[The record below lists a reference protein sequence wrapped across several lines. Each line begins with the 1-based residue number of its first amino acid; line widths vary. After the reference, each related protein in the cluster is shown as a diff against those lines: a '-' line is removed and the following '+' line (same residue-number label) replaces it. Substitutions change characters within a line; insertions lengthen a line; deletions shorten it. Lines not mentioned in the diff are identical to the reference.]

1 MTSEEKL
8 YLYSIKTFAINRL
21 ANSANVYVTS
31 HCSRQFY
38 KNVLKL
44 LPNNTIAN
52 GRVTYLGSKKYGL
65 IIDQQESEIDI
76 IDITKFKKNLSI
88 DGLIAI
94 GLKNYEFLQH
104 KKNIKK
110 HKLDRKNDKKI
121 AEHML
126 YPVFREPMGKFYKLN
141 KIDPKN
147 PINSLLQK
155 TGVIFPYSRL
165 YSPYKVLIY
174 QLRNSNIN
182 ETYQPFTSFKKRL
195 QRLGQRMNIYVSITK
210 RPKSKIAHVVHGLL
224 SLCVKILRFSR
235 RLYRFAKRILFGILC
250 SSRLNMRFRS
260 DILPHITSRQPSP
273 GKKILIIAMTYLGI
287 GGVERVM
294 MNIIKGIDRK
304 KFEIHI
310 ITTVL
315 SDNVWHEEFQKIS
328 DHIVHVP
335 EIIDESWP
343 RKFRQQYAE
352 EYITRSNA
360 DILLITNS
368 EVAYR
373 ATKIIRKRI
382 PGIHIYDLL
391 HTHGTPKD
399 NDAYLKIS
407 IPFDKYINK
416 RIVINNY
423 LKQYYVKKYPIDKD
437 KIEIIYNGVSTNM
450 PSNTTRRQK
459 DALLSSIPK
468 NKKIISYIG
477 RLETDKSPFRLVD
490 IAIEL
495 KKQRLP
501 ICIVV
506 IGDGPLKDRMINK
519 SVEKKVIN
527 DYIYFYGASKKPLSL
542 MMQSDFTI
550 LVSDNEGIP
559 MSVLESMSTETP
571 VISSAVGG
579 VPEIITD
586 GTDGFLVNI
595 SNKKAEPAKIHAFVK
610 AITMAS
616 KLTTEET
623 RKIGKSAKQKI
634 IGKFS
639 SMAEKYEQL
648 FETGL
653 VPKDKNQF

>member
-1 MTSEEKL
+1 MTLEEKL

-21 ANSANVYVTS
+21 KNDANIYVTA
-31 HCSRQFY
+31 HCSRQIY
-38 KNVLKL
+38 KNILKL
-44 LPNNTIAN
+44 LPKNKITDGQTAK
-52 GRVTYLGSKKYGL
+52 LGKKKYGL
-65 IIDQQESEIDI
+65 IIDQQESEINIENI
-76 IDITKFKKNLSI
+76 IKFKKNLSI

-94 GLKNYEFLQH
+94 GLNNYEFLQH
-104 KKNIKK
+104 KKDVKK
-110 HKLDRKNDKKI
+110 HKLDKKSDQLI
-121 AEHML
+121 AEYML
-126 YPVFREPMGKFYKLN
+126 YPVFREPMGKFYKIN
-141 KIDPKN
+141 KMKPKN
-147 PINSLLQK
+147 LLNIILQK
-155 TGVIFPYSRL
+155 TGMIFPYSRL

-174 QLRNSNIN
+174 QLRSAKIN
-182 ETYQPFTSFKKRL
+182 ETYQPSTSFKKRL
-195 QRLGQRMNIYVSITK
+195 QRLGQRMNIYVSTTK

-328 DHIVHVP
+328 DYIVHVP

-391 HTHGTPKD
+391 HTHGTPRD

-407 IPFDKYINK
+407 MPFDKYINK
-416 RIVINNY
+416 RIVINTY

-450 PSNTTRRQK
+450 PSNTTHRQK
-459 DALLSSIPK
+459 DALLSSIPQ
-468 NKKIISYIG
+468 KKIISYIG

-527 DYIYFYGASKKPLSL
+527 DYIYFYGASKKPLPL

-550 LVSDNEGIP
+550 LVSDNEGVP
-559 MSVLESMSTETP
+559 MSVLESMSVETP

-595 SNKKAEPAKIHAFVK
+595 SNKKAESAKIHAFVK

-623 RKIGKSAKQKI
+623 RKIGKSAKHKI
-634 IGKFS
+634 INKFS

-648 FETGL
+648 FETGR
-653 VPKDKNQF
+653 VPKDKN